1 MSKTETNI
9 ANHLKSGRSLTSLQ
23 ALRLYHTIRLPEY
36 VRRLRHDQG
45 MRIVMTRIQGKDKW
59 WGKYSVK

>member
-1 MSKTETNI
+1 MSTTEKNI

-36 VRRLRHDQG
+36 VRRLRVAG
-45 MRIVMTRIQGKDKW
+45 MRITMTRIQSKNKW
-59 WGKYSVK
+59 FGQYKAG